1 VVSISHMASQTSRVG
16 TAPGGRI
23 EPTVAIGRPGTVT
36 DRALVYKQIVFDTL
50 SVLLMGVVVAW
61 LNK

>member
-1 VVSISHMASQTSRVG
+1 MASQTSRVG

-36 DRALVYKQIVFDTL
+36 DRALVRANRADGRLRSTAASTTTTV
-50 SVLLMGVVVAW
+50 
-61 LNK
+61 